1 MRRRGS
7 ERTAV
12 LLAAV
17 LAAIALAAP
26 CGSAQEPD
34 DEVRLSSDL
43 VLVPIAARHDKGGL
57 VRDLRAGELTV
68 REDGR
73 PQEISF
79 FTLDTAPLDVVL
91 LVDASGSIAETKS
104 TLQSAAL
111 AFAKQLRPDDRVSV
125 VSFADRPVVR
135 QEWTADVKAVA
146 EAVRAISTEG
156 ATALYGSIV
165 ATVYE
170 RFAERPTTR
179 RRAVVVLTDGDDTIS
194 TVTSRSAARAA
205 MRFEASVYVVSVNR
219 VARETFEQLANAGT
233 LQTRAGYRAAVGE
246 MRRAGERLEAL
257 ASETGG
263 RVVELRRRG
272 DLERAYAEVADEI
285 RSRYLVGYY
294 PEGERAA
301 GFHAID
307 VSTRRTGVV
316 LRARRG
322 YYRDE
327 G

>member
-1 MRRRGS
+1 
-7 ERTAV
+7 
-12 LLAAV
+12 
-17 LAAIALAAP
+17 
-26 CGSAQEPD
+26 
-34 DEVRLSSDL
+34 
-43 VLVPIAARHDKGGL
+43 
-57 VRDLRAGELTV
+57 
-68 REDGR
+68 
-73 PQEISF
+73 
-79 FTLDTAPLDVVL
+79 
-91 LVDASGSIAETKS
+91 
-104 TLQSAAL
+104 
-111 AFAKQLRPDDRVSV
+111 
-125 VSFADRPVVR
+125 
-135 QEWTADVKAVA
+135 
-146 EAVRAISTEG
+146 
-156 ATALYGSIV
+156 
-165 ATVYE
+165 
-170 RFAERPTTR
+170 
-179 RRAVVVLTDGDDTIS
+179 
-194 TVTSRSAARAA
+194 